1 MIKAAIFDLDGTLVS
16 TANVHKIA
24 WELALKDL
32 NISIDIKL
40 DNLMGMRTIEI
51 AKILGG
57 DKYLELFNRKNEYYK
72 ELVVKMAKPT
82 PCSVEI
88 LKNLKENNIKIA
100 IVTSSLKASA
110 ELSLKILNFAP
121 DLLIAGDEVK
131 NGKPDPEPVLCALNK
146 LRVKAEDTFAVGDTM
161 QDIIA
166 YNKSNISKIYL
177 VMNDININ
185 REEAKNYGA
194 RIINTLCDLYNEI

>member
-16 TANVHKIA
+16 TANVHKTA

-32 NISIDIKL
+32 NISVNVKL

-57 DKYLELFNRKNEYYK
+57 DRYLELFNKKNEYYK
-72 ELVVKMAKPT
+72 DLVIKMAKPT
-82 PCSVEI
+82 PCAVEI
-88 LKNLKENNIKIA
+88 LKNLRENNIKIA

-110 ELSLKILNFAP
+110 ELSLSILNFSP

-131 NGKPDPEPVLCALNK
+131 NGKPNPEPVISALNK
-146 LRVKAEDTFAVGDTM
+146 LMVKADETFAVGDTM

-166 YNKSNISKIYL
+166 YNRSNIQKIYL
-177 VMNDININ
+177 VINDININ

-194 RIINTLCDLYNEI
+194 RIINTLCDLFKEI